1 MLKHHEKRDL
11 ELLTRAIMKKI
22 GGCIPMNDREAVE
35 TVEDLCREQVTLP
48 AGTVVVAQDGDYS
61 DVYLMESGWALRSRH
76 LEDGGRQIV
85 NTVMPGDF
93 LAFNAILFARSDFE
107 LQCKTDVDAYRISST
122 DLSIALGRDA
132 SLSALL
138 FWINGQEES
147 MLSER
152 IVSLGRRSA
161 RKRTAH
167 VLCELIARLEIIT
180 GPKGSTFSV
189 PLSQDDFAD
198 ILGISVVH
206 MNKTLRSLTK
216 DGVITFRNSKLTV
229 MNRASL
235 EREAGFDD
243 GYLHFTR
250 RDDWRSGQLIA

>member
-1 MLKHHEKRDL
+1 MLNHQEEKEL
-11 ELLTRAIMKKI
+11 ERLTRAILKKI
-22 GGCIPMNDREAVE
+22 EGCLPNSE
-35 TVEDLCREQVTLP
+35 TSSGIIEELCEQQVTLS
-48 AGTVVVAQDGDYS
+48 AGTVVVAQDGDFA
-61 DVYLMESGWALRSRH
+61 DVFLMESGWALRARH
-76 LEDGGRQIV
+76 MADGSRQIV

-93 LAFNAILFARSDFE
+93 LAFNAILFSRSDFE
-107 LQCKTDVDAYRISST
+107 LRCKTDVHAYRISG
-122 DLSIALGRDA
+122 DALSNALGRDPA
-132 SLSALL
+132 LSALL

-161 RKRTAH
+161 RQRTAH
-167 VLCELIARLEIIT
+167 VLCELIARVEIIK
-180 GPKGSTFSV
+180 GPQGESFSI

-206 MNKTLRSLTK
+206 MNKTLRSLGR
-216 DGVITFRNSKLTV
+216 DNILSFRNSKLTV
-229 MNRASL
+229 HDRSLL

-250 RDDWRSGQLIA
+250 RNDWHSRRLIA